1 MHDDHNFDEVDVSD
15 EDGGGTDESKQSIP
29 GQKI

>member
-1 MHDDHNFDEVDVSD
+1 MHEDYNFDEVDVSD

-29 GQKI
+29 E